1 MSDKTHHILVIEDDE
16 RLMALLIR
24 FLASKDY
31 RVTGAASAE
40 EARERI
46 IGTHFDAYVVDIMLP
61 MESGLDFVHSL
72 KAADDP
78 TPCLMLTA
86 MGEPGERLIGL
97 EKGADDYMTKPF
109 EPEELAL
116 RIRNLL
122 RRSSLNDI
130 SQAQMG
136 SDVIGAGQGY
146 DDDTIIRFGPHEYDI
161 AISQLKTGNQRN
173 PLTSAERDLLSCFC
187 QRPNIILARHE
198 LAAMLSSQMEGRSL
212 DVAVARLRR
221 KIEPNPRKPIYLL
234 TARGQG
240 WMLQTDQ
247 MTKQDK

>member
-1 MSDKTHHILVIEDDE
+1 MSDKTHHILVIEDDK
-16 RLMALLIR
+16 RLMALLMR

-122 RRSSLNDI
+122 RRSPVSASGQDLI
-130 SQAQMG
+130 ASQNPGASP
-136 SDVIGAGQGY
+136 SDADHSV
-146 DDDTIIRFGPHEYDI
+146 IRFGPHEFDI
-161 AISQLKTGNQRN
+161 AISQLRTGQQRN
-173 PLTSAERDLLSCFC
+173 PLTSAERDLLSCFAS
-187 QRPNIILARHE
+187 RPNVILSRHE

-247 MTKQDK
+247 MIK

>member
-122 RRSSLNDI
+122 RRSPLNDTG
-130 SQAQMG
+130 QAQMR
-136 SDVIGAGQGY
+136 SDVIGINQGY
-146 DDDTIIRFGPHEYDI
+146 DDDMIIRFGPHEYDI

-173 PLTSAERDLLSCFC
+173 PLTSAERDLLSCFG
-187 QRPNIILARHE
+187 QRPNIILSRHE

>member
-1 MSDKTHHILVIEDDE
+1 MSDKTNHILVIEDDE
-16 RLMALLIR
+16 RLMALLMR

-72 KAADDP
+72 KAADVP

-122 RRSSLNDI
+122 RRSPVSASGQDLI
-130 SQAQMG
+130 ASQNPGASP
-136 SDVIGAGQGY
+136 SDADHPV
-146 DDDTIIRFGPHEYDI
+146 IRFGPHKFDI
-161 AISQLKTGNQRN
+161 AISQLKTGQQRN
-173 PLTSAERDLLSCFC
+173 PLTSAERDLLSCFAS
-187 QRPNIILARHE
+187 RPNVILSRHE

-247 MTKQDK
+247 MIK